1 MEKNFFSLDERSI
14 KRSKCLERG
23 VFFFF
28 FTFSNYHEIGTKI
41 FSEELGEK
49 GNISHLGILKITDF
63 PL

>member
-1 MEKNFFSLDERSI
+1 MFGEGCFL
-14 KRSKCLERG
+14 
-23 VFFFF
+23 FFFF
-28 FTFSNYHEIGTKI
+28 IFSNYHDRKI